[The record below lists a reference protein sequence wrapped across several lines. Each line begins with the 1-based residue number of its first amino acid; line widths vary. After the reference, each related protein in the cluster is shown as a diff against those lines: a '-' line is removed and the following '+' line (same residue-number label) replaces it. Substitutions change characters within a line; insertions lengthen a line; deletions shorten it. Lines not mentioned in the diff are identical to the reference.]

1 MGVEFIQSTFM
12 KNRVREITAAM
23 TGRAHVELVASL
35 LGRRIGDLVELFSGE
50 TFLTPGLLGE
60 FENLTA
66 GGNQRIRA
74 TTAAISLAVVTLMAL
89 HHRTEV
95 HIVKF
100 THAQAD
106 SRRRFLAEG
115 AQSIFPEA
123 DFTGMPHLADA
134 MASEDFFAQLMG
146 LDFIH
151 SRGEAMSELFHDLAA
166 DFAGL
171 KIGLEIKGFTDLF
184 FRTIHPQLL
193 TVSPGQFRASFTDKL
208 TMRKEGFFVTLIFL
222 LLVGCS
228 TTPQGRH
235 VSSVHRS
242 LPKTWIAKSNPQH
255 EARCA
260 TPRQTSFG
268 AWWSFCEG
276 GAHGTLSIF
285 KEDRTLLS
293 QQVIS
298 STDRL
303 AMAKSVSAQST
314 WVEWEGLVWVG
325 TQDGRVLGLDAQ
337 GHIKK
342 ARQFQDNTWFKDI
355 AVLADELV
363 VLSVRYQD
371 VRVLKLDDDLKTTGE
386 LVISEARHEAEMS
399 VQAQAI
405 FIATDVGFLVELNRK
420 LELEHLWRLS
430 PGSALGP
437 MTVTAESVW
446 VGNEEGR
453 LYHVQRDSEF
463 VSVKVGQ
470 SAITTAPVL
479 TPQGVWVALDEE
491 GVLRVVDQQHKIRHS
506 VQVPMSRTLL
516 SFESVDYQGHTLL
529 GVASNGSYT
538 LLTGDGETLLQIEA
552 HGRSLDY
559 LLSVK
564 NNGKVWLGEWELAPT
579 EKDIDLRTER
589 TPASN
594 SR

>member
-1 MGVEFIQSTFM
+1 M
-12 KNRVREITAAM
+12 
-23 TGRAHVELVASL
+23 
-35 LGRRIGDLVELFSGE
+35 
-50 TFLTPGLLGE
+50 
-60 FENLTA
+60 
-66 GGNQRIRA
+66 
-74 TTAAISLAVVTLMAL
+74 
-89 HHRTEV
+89 
-95 HIVKF
+95 
-100 THAQAD
+100 
-106 SRRRFLAEG
+106 
-115 AQSIFPEA
+115 
-123 DFTGMPHLADA
+123 
-134 MASEDFFAQLMG
+134 
-146 LDFIH
+146 
-151 SRGEAMSELFHDLAA
+151 
-166 DFAGL
+166 
-171 KIGLEIKGFTDLF
+171 
-184 FRTIHPQLL
+184 
-193 TVSPGQFRASFTDKL
+193 
-208 TMRKEGFFVTLIFL
+208 
-222 LLVGCS
+222 
-228 TTPQGRH
+228 
-235 VSSVHRS
+235 
-242 LPKTWIAKSNPQH
+242 
-255 EARCA
+255 
-260 TPRQTSFG
+260 
-268 AWWSFCEG
+268 
-276 GAHGTLSIF
+276 
-285 KEDRTLLS
+285 LS
-293 QQVIS
+293 QQVIP

-303 AMAKSVSAQST
+303 AMAKSVSVQST

-342 ARQFQDNTWFKDI
+342 SRQFQDNTWFKDI

-371 VRVLKLDDDLKTTGE
+371 VRVVKLDDDLKTTGE

-552 HGRSLDY
+552 PGRSLDY